1 MIIGINCNIHPTV
14 QLFNADVIEIG
25 DNTRIDAFCILS
37 GGKGIKIG
45 SHTHIGAGSYLYGG
59 SGILLEDFAEM
70 APQCILHS
78 DCDDWSGDSLV
89 GPQIPLS
96 FKPGIKNGT
105 IAMRRHSL
113 LGARCTVLPGVT
125 IHEGAA
131 VGAHSL
137 VKQDCDEWSIYV
149 GVPSRKVAL
158 RSRKMLELEKEFLK
172 QYRGE
177 L

>member
-1 MIIGINCNIHPTV
+1 MIIGKNCNIHPTV
-14 QLFNADVIEIG
+14 QIFNDKIEIG

-37 GGKGIKIG
+37 GNVIIG
-45 SHTHIGAGSYLYGG
+45 SHIHIGAGSYFFGS
-59 SGILLEDFAEM
+59 SGIILEDFAEM
-70 APQCILHS
+70 SVQCVLHS
-78 DCDDWSGDSLV
+78 DSDDWSGNSLV
-89 GPQIPLS
+89 GPQIPSS
-96 FKPGIKNGT
+96 FKPRTKNGT
-105 IAMRRHSL
+105 IIMRKHSL

-125 IHEGAA
+125 IGEGAS

-137 VKQDCDEWSIYV
+137 VKHDCDEWSIYY
-149 GVPSRKVAL
+149 GIPARNMAP